1 MFLSNGKILFFISSW
16 IVAIMLLT
24 SCTVIENY
32 PKNTPFVYE
41 NKIIIK
47 GEVDKDDKKRLEVE
61 LPNYWDD
68 SLRAI
73 KNGKIGVSLNYF
85 GYAKVLKNPP
95 VFDTIGVSRSIL
107 FMNSFLQSQGYYNA
121 SIQPL
126 KFDTAISGDKIKIS
140 VVMEINLAKHLV
152 IDSVSY
158 DSLFTTRMRKL
169 AIKNKDKSYL
179 IRGKQYTKAL
189 IASELDRLVS
199 LYRANG
205 YYKFTRENIY
215 AEVDTTDASLLEFSF
230 DPFEQARKIATA
242 TARRKVKP
250 TINVTFKQKVSAD
263 TNAFKV
269 YRVGKT
275 TFFPKANF
283 EKIPDSL
290 MKQSYKYVQH
300 GDEFTLKQNE
310 YFIMMKPLR
319 EHSYLRKGTIYNEEN
334 YYKTINAYSQLGP
347 WNQVDFRAVEK
358 LDSVNTI
365 DLNYFLTPA
374 KRNSFGYDFEV
385 SRNSGS
391 IIAGNLLGLSN
402 VFTIRDRNVWK
413 RAIQSSTVARAG
425 VELGFSDT
433 VLQTFQASISH
444 TYSFPRVLFPYN
456 LFVKM
461 PKKYNDYKTLVSING
476 SFTDRRNF
484 FRLRSGTASY
494 GFECSKNKH
503 SFLWQVLN
511 VELYSLDTLPRLL
524 KAFESNP
531 FLRTAFNTGYV
542 VSLSGTY
549 TLTYNDVKNPN
560 VSNKL
565 RISGELTN
573 PLILPFQGLSNKL
586 YQYIKVEAEFKRI
599 WQWRKTSFAIRG
611 FGGMGYNYNS
621 DPVLGQSL
629 PFFKQFVAGG
639 PYSMRA
645 WGVRQIGLGSSLKSD
660 TSSVFRD
667 RYGDVQL
674 EANIEYRFKLFTV
687 GGVNVNSAV
696 FADIGNIWN
705 MKTNLADAESQL
717 RLSRIGRDI
726 AIAAGTGVRLDFNY
740 FLVRFDFAYKV
751 KDPARLSNGGW
762 MSFRDFEWRNKEFD
776 NPGSSFNVTRNNF
789 SFQLGIGLPF

>member
-1 MFLSNGKILFFISSW
+1 MFLSKEKNLLNLTYLF
-16 IVAIMLLT
+16 VAILLLA

-32 PKNTPFVYE
+32 PKNTPFIFE
-41 NKIIIK
+41 NKILIK
-47 GEVDKDDKKRLEVE
+47 GEVDKDDKKRLEAE
-61 LPNYWDD
+61 LPNYWED
-68 SLRAI
+68 SLRAV
-73 KNGKIGVSLNYF
+73 KTGKIGVSMNF
-85 GYAKVLKNPP
+85 IGYAKILKNPP
-95 VFDTIGVSRSIL
+95 VFDTVNVSRSIL
-107 FMNSFLQSQGYYNA
+107 YMNSYLQSQGYYNA
-121 SIQPL
+121 AIKPL
-126 KFDTAISGDKIKIS
+126 KFDTAVSGDKIKIS
-140 VVMEINLAKHLV
+140 IAMEINLAKHLV

-158 DSLFTTRMRKL
+158 DSIYTYRLRKL
-169 AIKNKDKSYL
+169 ALKNIDKSYL
-179 IRGKQYTKAL
+179 VKGKQYTKAL
-189 IASELDRLVS
+189 ISSELDRLVA
-199 LYRANG
+199 LYRASG

-230 DPFEQARKIATA
+230 DPFEQARKVAA
-242 TARRKVKP
+242 SVARRRINP
-250 TINVTFKQKVSAD
+250 TINVSIRQKASAD
-263 TNAFKV
+263 TNAFKI
-269 YRVGKT
+269 YRVGNT
-275 TFFPKANF
+275 TFFPKASF
-283 EKIPDSL
+283 EKVPDSL
-290 MKQSYKYVQH
+290 MNQSYTYVKRNE
-300 GDEFTLKQNE
+300 EFTLKQNE
-310 YFIMMKPLR
+310 DFIVMSPLR
-319 EHSYLRKGTIYNEEN
+319 EHSYLRKGTIYNEDN
-334 YYKTINAYSQLGP
+334 YYKTINAFSQLGT
-347 WNQVDFRAVEK
+347 WSQVDFRAVEK
-358 LDSVNTI
+358 YDSSNFI

-456 LFVKM
+456 LFVKT
-461 PKKYNDYKTLVSING
+461 PKKYIDYKTLVSLNG

-549 TLTYNDVKNPN
+549 TLTYTDAKNPN
-560 VSNKL
+560 VNNNL
-565 RISGELTN
+565 RVSGELTN
-573 PLILPFQGLSNKL
+573 PLILPFQGLSNRL
-586 YQYIKVEAEFKRI
+586 YQYIKLEAEYKRL

-611 FGGMGYNYNS
+611 FSGVGYNYNN

-674 EANIEYRFKLFTV
+674 EVNIEYRFGLFTV
-687 GGVNVNSAV
+687 GGVNVNSAI

-705 MKTNLADAESQL
+705 LKTNLADAESQL
-717 RLSRIGRDI
+717 RLSRFGRDI
-726 AIAAGTGVRLDFNY
+726 AIAAGSGLRLDFGY

-762 MSFRDFEWRNKEFD
+762 MSIRDFEWRNKELE
-776 NPGSSFNVTRNNF
+776 NPASSFNVTRNNF

>member
-1 MFLSNGKILFFISSW
+1 MFLSKEKNLLNLTYLF
-16 IVAIMLLT
+16 VAILLLA

-32 PKNTPFVYE
+32 PKNTPFIFE
-41 NKIIIK
+41 NKILIK
-47 GEVDKDDKKRLEVE
+47 GEVDKDDKKRLEAE
-61 LPNYWDD
+61 LPNYWED

-73 KNGKIGVSLNYF
+73 KTGKIGVSMNF
-85 GYAKVLKNPP
+85 IGYAKILKNPP
-95 VFDTIGVSRSIL
+95 VFDTVNVSRSIL
-107 FMNSFLQSQGYYNA
+107 FMNSYLQSQGYYNA
-121 SIQPL
+121 AIKPL
-126 KFDTAISGDKIKIS
+126 KFDTAVSGDKIKIS
-140 VVMEINLAKHLV
+140 IAMEINLAKHLV

-158 DSLFTTRMRKL
+158 DSIYTYRLRKL
-169 AIKNKDKSYL
+169 ALKNIDKSYL
-179 IRGKQYTKAL
+179 VKGKQYTKAL
-189 IASELDRLVS
+189 ISSELDRLVA
-199 LYRANG
+199 LYRASG

-230 DPFEQARKIATA
+230 DPFEQARKVAA
-242 TARRKVKP
+242 SVARRRINP
-250 TINVTFKQKVSAD
+250 TINVSIRQKASAD
-263 TNAFKV
+263 TNAFKI
-269 YRVGKT
+269 YRVGNT
-275 TFFPKANF
+275 TFFPKASF
-283 EKIPDSL
+283 EKVPDSL
-290 MKQSYKYVQH
+290 MNQSYTYVKRNE
-300 GDEFTLKQNE
+300 EFTLKQNE
-310 YFIMMKPLR
+310 DFIVMRPLR
-319 EHSYLRKGTIYNEEN
+319 EHSYLRKGTIYNEDN
-334 YYKTINAYSQLGP
+334 YYKTINAFSQLGT
-347 WNQVDFRAVEK
+347 WSQVDFRAVEK
-358 LDSVNTI
+358 YDSSNFI

-456 LFVKM
+456 LFVKT
-461 PKKYNDYKTLVSING
+461 PKKYIDYKTLVSLNG

-549 TLTYNDVKNPN
+549 TLTYTDAKNPN
-560 VSNKL
+560 VNNNL
-565 RISGELTN
+565 RVSGELTN
-573 PLILPFQGLSNKL
+573 PLILPFQGLSNRL
-586 YQYIKVEAEFKRI
+586 YQYIKLEAEYKRL

-611 FGGMGYNYNS
+611 FSGVGYNYNS

-674 EANIEYRFKLFTV
+674 EVNIEYRFGLFTV
-687 GGVNVNSAV
+687 GGVNVNSAI

-705 MKTNLADAESQL
+705 LKTNLADAESQL
-717 RLSRIGRDI
+717 RLSRFGRDI
-726 AIAAGTGVRLDFNY
+726 AIAAGSGLRLDFGY

-762 MSFRDFEWRNKEFD
+762 MSIRDFEWRNKELE
-776 NPGSSFNVTRNNF
+776 NPASSFNVTRNNF